1 MKKLSVVTLLAVLAL
16 VLAACNLPTNE
27 GSGAGAVQTAA
38 AQTVSAQ
45 QTANAAAATNT
56 PAPSNTPEPTNT
68 AAATNTSA
76 PSATPTQDDCDAADF
91 VSDVTVPDGTD
102 FSPGETFTKTWRLRN
117 VGTCTWTTDYDL
129 VFISGNA
136 MGGPASQALT
146 ASVAPGSTVD
156 ISVDLN
162 APASN
167 GDYRGD
173 WKLRNA
179 GGVVF
184 GLPDTFY
191 VEIDVVGGG
200 GAGTTTVTIEQDD
213 EGSVRSD
220 GTTNANPNT
229 GDTTGN
235 AGSQAFVAFDLSSIP
250 NGSTIIEVKVDFS
263 DYDTLGDPFG
273 SLGCLRGYQ
282 GNFFDL
288 NAGDYDAGVASGAL
302 LRWCS
307 TAQLN
312 VESIEGDLKTAV
324 QAALASDVIELRLRF
339 NENATDS
346 DGVADM
352 VRFGD
357 VKLVIIYEAP

>member
-1 MKKLSVVTLLAVLAL
+1 MKKTLLFCLFISLAL
-16 VLAACNLPTNE
+16 LLAACNLPTND
-27 GSGAGAVQTAA
+27 GGADAVQTAA

-45 QTANAAAATNT
+45 QTINAAAATST
-56 PAPSNTPEPTNT
+56 PEPSNTPEPTNT
-68 AAATNTSA
+68 SAPTNTGV

-91 VSDVTVPDGTD
+91 VTDVTVPDGTD
-102 FSPGETFTKTWRLRN
+102 FSPGESFTKTWRLRN
-117 VGTCTWTTDYDL
+117 VGSCTWTTDYDL

-146 ASVAPGSTVD
+146 ANVAPGSTVD
-156 ISVDLN
+156 ISVDLT

-200 GAGTTTVTIEQDD
+200 GAGTTTVTIEQDE

-229 GDTTGN
+229 GDTSSN
-235 AGSQAFVAFDLSSIP
+235 AGSQAFVSFDLSGIP
-250 NGSTIIEVKVDFS
+250 NGSTIIEVKVDFT

-273 SLGCLRGYQ
+273 GLGCLRGYP

-288 NAGDYDAGVASGAL
+288 NAGDYDGGVASGAV
-302 LRWCS
+302 LRWCN
-307 TAQLN
+307 TAQLD
-312 VESIEGDLKTAV
+312 VQSIEGDLKTAV
-324 QAALASDVIELRLRF
+324 QAALAADVIELRLRF
-339 NENATDS
+339 NENQTDT

-357 VKLVIIYEAP
+357 VKLIIIYEAP